1 MKMPIL
7 PPLPLASR
15 HLLLASAIALAA
27 GCAGLPDQRLAQEAL
42 ERGDLATAP
51 VSYTHL
57 RAHETAANLVCR

>member
-27 GCAGLPDQRLAQEAL
+27 GCAGLPDQR
-42 ERGDLATAP
+42 
-51 VSYTHL
+51 
-57 RAHETAANLVCR
+57 

>member
-27 GCAGLPDQRLAQEAL
+27 DCAGLPDQRLAQEAL
-42 ERGDLATAP
+42 ERGDLATAQ
-51 VSYTHL
+51 S
-57 RAHETAANLVCR
+57 

>member
-27 GCAGLPDQRLAQEAL
+27 GCAGLPDQRLADLVICRAGAL
-42 ERGDLATAP
+42 T
-51 VSYTHL
+51 VSEL
-57 RAHETAANLVCR
+57 TAAGLPAFL